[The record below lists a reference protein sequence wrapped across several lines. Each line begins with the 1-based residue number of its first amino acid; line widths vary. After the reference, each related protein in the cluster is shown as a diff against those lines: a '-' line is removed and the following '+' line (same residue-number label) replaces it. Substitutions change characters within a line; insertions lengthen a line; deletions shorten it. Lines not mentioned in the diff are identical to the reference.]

1 MRCFVTGAAG
11 SVGTALRDAL
21 RARGDHVWGTDVAGG
36 LAFSADIRDADR
48 VRREINYVPPDVI
61 FHLAGAKHAPH
72 GELDP
77 LETARINIEGTANV
91 LAAAPD
97 GCRVILASTCKAANP
112 ETAYGAS
119 KLIAERMVLN
129 AGHSVARFYNVRQ
142 ASGNVFEIWAGM
154 EPPLPA
160 TPCYRY
166 FITMQQAVGL
176 LLRVAEL
183 PPGRY
188 TLDPGDSCRMAN
200 EAAMLVGRENVTM
213 ISPRRGDRLRE
224 PRMATGEWIEA
235 VGGGVERV
243 FSHHDGSASADLGCA
258 SSHLLR
264 ADATVR
270 STA

>member
-1 MRCFVTGAAG
+1 VTGAAG
-11 SVGTALRDAL
+11 SVGTELQYALH
-21 RARGDHVWGTDVAGG
+21 ARGDRVYVSDLVWGTE
-36 LAFSADIRDADR
+36 IRSDWLR
-48 VRREINYVPPDVI
+48 GEVRCARPDVI

-91 LAAAPD
+91 LEAAPE

-129 AGHSVARFYNVRQ
+129 AGHSVARFYNVRE
-142 ASGNVFEIWAGM
+142 ASGNVFEIWAAM

-166 FITMQQAVGL
+166 FITMPQAIGL

-188 TLDPGDSCRMAN
+188 TLDPGDSRLITD
-200 EAAMLVGRENVTM
+200 EAAQLVGRENVTL
-213 ISPRRGDRLRE
+213 ISPRRGDRVRE
-224 PRMATGEWIEA
+224 PRLATGEWLESL
-235 VGGGVERV
+235 GDGLERIY
-243 FSHHDGSASADLGCA
+243 SHHDGRASADMGHSGA
-258 SSHLLR
+258 DVLR
-264 ADATVR
+264 AHPAVPR
-270 STA
+270 AA

>member
-1 MRCFVTGAAG
+1 MRAFVTGVCG
-11 SVGTALRDAL
+11 SVGQALLAAL
-21 RARGDHVWGTDVAGG
+21 YARGDATDGTDLVYGT
-36 LAFSADIRDADR
+36 DIRDAPR
-48 VRREINYVPPDVI
+48 IEREIAQARPDVI

-91 LAAAPD
+91 LDAAPE

-129 AGHSVARFYNVRQ
+129 AGHSVARFYNVRE

-166 FITMQQAVGL
+166 FITMARAVDL

-188 TLDPGDSCRMAN
+188 TVDPGESRPMHE
-200 EAAMLVGRENVTM
+200 EAEALVGRANVRL

-224 PRMATGEWIEA
+224 PRTATGEWLESLGDGLERINSWHDRSA
-235 VGGGVERV
+235 HADVGYL
-243 FSHHDGSASADLGCA
+243 GSDV
-258 SSHLLR
+258 LR
-264 ADATVR
+264 PDPAVR